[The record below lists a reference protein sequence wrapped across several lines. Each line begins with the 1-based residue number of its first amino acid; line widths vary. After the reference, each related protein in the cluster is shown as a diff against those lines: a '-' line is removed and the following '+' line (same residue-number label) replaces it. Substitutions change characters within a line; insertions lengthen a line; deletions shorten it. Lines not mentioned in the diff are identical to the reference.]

1 MKRVLLALAL
11 LGMMTLPAMAQE
23 DPDAAVLSAGVLI
36 LHAPPGLAFSSDE
49 PVGGWCDPA
58 LWTTTCE
65 TQVNTIPLYDEAAYT
80 WYIISAFYAPTTF
93 KAIEYGVDYT
103 GAFSAPLAS
112 VLCTPSAALTIEYPA
127 TGSWPQ
133 DGSGI
138 AIALQGEPYWTG
150 QMMVTG
156 LMAGYV
162 YTSATPFTATLIP
175 MPASNAWAWLSP
187 ASIEYEPAAVG
198 VMGFGTPGAAVCPV
212 IPELPQA
219 CCIDIYDC
227 VVLMP
232 ADCEAQGGVV
242 MDQATCDPNPCP
254 IEPTLACCINIYDC
268 VVLTERA
275 CLAQGGVVQTQPTCD
290 PNPCP
295 IRPQECCFGEDCVLL
310 APAECEFQGG
320 VVYPG
325 FTCAPN
331 PCPHPMACCVGVDCV
346 NVLSADEC
354 AGLGGV
360 LYADENCDSFSC
372 PLPAWACCIDFDET
386 CYMYTEA
393 ECMAAGGV
401 WNEGMD
407 CANFTCPLWRVCCVG
422 EVCHI
427 TNEAGCLELQGEWMP
442 DEMSCD
448 PNPCLITPN
457 DPSSW
462 GTIKSIYR

>member
-23 DPDAAVLSAGVLI
+23 DPDAAVLGAGVLI
-36 LHAPPGLAFSSDE
+36 LHAPPGLAFSSDG
-49 PVGGWCDPA
+49 PADGWCGSV
-58 LWTTTCE
+58 WQTTCE
-65 TQVNTIPLYDEAAYT
+65 TQVNTIPLSDEFEYV
-80 WYIISAFYAPTTF
+80 WYIVSAFYAPTSF
-93 KAIEYGVDYT
+93 KAIEYGIDY
-103 GAFSAPLAS
+103 SDVYHEPMS
-112 VLCTPSAALTIEYPA
+112 ILCTPSAALTIEYPA
-127 TGSWPQ
+127 VGQWPKDNTGIS
-133 DGSGI
+133 
-138 AIALQGEPYWTG
+138 IALQGEPYWTG
-150 QMMVTG
+150 QMMTSG
-156 LMAGYV
+156 AIYGFR
-162 YTSATPFTATLIP
+162 YTYEAPMTATLIP
-175 MPASNAWAWLSP
+175 MQQSGAWCWLSP
-187 ASIEYEPAAVG
+187 ASIEYPPAAVG
-198 VMGFGTPGAAVCPV
+198 VMGWGMPGVPVCPE

-219 CCIDIYDC
+219 CCLNIYDC
-227 VVLMP
+227 VVLFA

-242 MDQATCDPNPCP
+242 MDQATCDPWPCP
-254 IEPTLACCINIYDC
+254 IEPLLACCINIYDC

-295 IRPQECCFGEDCVLL
+295 IRPQECCFGENCVLL
-310 APAECEFQGG
+310 APADCEAQGG
-320 VVYPG
+320 AVYPG
-325 FTCAPN
+325 FTCDPN
-331 PCPHPMACCVGVDCV
+331 PCPHPMACCVGPDCV

-360 LYADENCDSFSC
+360 LYAEENCDTFSC

-393 ECMAAGGV
+393 ECLAAGGV
-401 WNEGMD
+401 WNEGID

-427 TNEAGCLELQGEWMP
+427 TNEAGCAELGGEWTP
-442 DEMSCD
+442 DEVSCD
-448 PNPCLITPN
+448 QNPCLITPN